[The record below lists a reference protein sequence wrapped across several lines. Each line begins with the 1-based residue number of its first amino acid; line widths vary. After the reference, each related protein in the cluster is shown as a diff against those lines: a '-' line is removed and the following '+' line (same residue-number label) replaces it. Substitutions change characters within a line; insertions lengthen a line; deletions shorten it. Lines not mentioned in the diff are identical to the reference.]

1 MDTDKAKMW
10 NIVLHLCASVCICG
24 FISSCRAPEKAV
36 RAGYFGPTESMNDVV
51 AQVNAN
57 NASIPTM
64 RATGNFEANVVD
76 QGKKRFVNGDVT
88 VLYRRPT
95 EVRLVGRKDIAGQVF
110 DAASNGD
117 RYWLIVKGEV
127 DTMWHGAVANLDRV
141 DPKEIPIRPDLL
153 VEILGLSEI
162 GRNFLEPPVPTMRF
176 NNDADAYMFNF
187 NVRVPDRW
195 AVQKEVW
202 YDRKTKLPKLILLFD
217 ENGRVVV
224 RTYLSNHRA
233 MGSDGDARE
242 NAPKVATRY
251 QVFFPDTGTTMRID
265 LDDLALQG
273 GKPAAPN
280 DRTFAFPTNPGV
292 SRQINLDEQARL

>member
-1 MDTDKAKMW
+1 MDTDRWKMW
-10 NIVLHLCASVCICG
+10 KFISHLCASVCVCG
-24 FISSCRAPEKAV
+24 FILSCRAPEKQARGV
-36 RAGYFGPTESMNDVV
+36 YFGPTESMNDVV
-51 AQVNAN
+51 AQINAN
-57 NASIPTM
+57 NAAIPTL

-76 QGKKRFVNGDVT
+76 EGKKRFVNGDVT
-88 VLYRRPT
+88 LLYRRPT

-110 DAASNGD
+110 DAASNGN

-153 VEILGLSEI
+153 VEILGLGELDRS
-162 GRNFLEPPVPTMRF
+162 FLEPPVPTMRF
-176 NNDADAYMFNF
+176 NNDADAYMLNF
-187 NVRVPDRW
+187 NVRLPDRW

-202 YDRKTKLPKLILLFD
+202 YDRTTKLPRMILLFD

-233 MGSDGDARE
+233 IGPDRDPRDGG
-242 NAPKVATRY
+242 PKVATRY
-251 QVFFPDTGTTMRID
+251 QVFFPDSGTTLRID
-265 LDDLALQG
+265 LDELALRG
-273 GKPAAPN
+273 GRPAAPN
-280 DRTFAFPTNPGV
+280 DATFAFPTKPGV

>member
-1 MDTDKAKMW
+1 MR
-10 NIVLHLCASVCICG
+10 VLHLCASVCICG
-24 FISSCRAPEKAV
+24 FISACRAPDKRGP
-36 RAGYFGPTESMNDVV
+36 RAYFGPTESMNDVV
-51 AQVNAN
+51 AQINAN
-57 NASIPTM
+57 NAAIPTL
-64 RATGNFEANVVD
+64 RATGNFEAHVVD

-88 VLYRRPT
+88 LLYRRPT
-95 EVRLVGRKDIAGQVF
+95 EVRLVGRKDLAGQVF
-110 DAASNGD
+110 DAASNGN

-153 VEILGLSEI
+153 VEILGLSELN
-162 GRNFLEPPVPTMRF
+162 RSFLEPPVPTMRF

-187 NVRVPDRW
+187 NVRLPDRW

-202 YDRKTKLPKLILLFD
+202 YDRETKLPRLILLFD

-233 MGSDGDARE
+233 TGSDRGGDGARDDG
-242 NAPKVATRY
+242 ARDGGPMVATRY
-251 QVFFPDTGTTMRID
+251 QVFFPDTGTTLRID
-265 LDDLALQG
+265 LDELALRG
-273 GKPAAPN
+273 GRPAAPN
-280 DRTFAFPTNPGV
+280 DATFAFPTKPGV